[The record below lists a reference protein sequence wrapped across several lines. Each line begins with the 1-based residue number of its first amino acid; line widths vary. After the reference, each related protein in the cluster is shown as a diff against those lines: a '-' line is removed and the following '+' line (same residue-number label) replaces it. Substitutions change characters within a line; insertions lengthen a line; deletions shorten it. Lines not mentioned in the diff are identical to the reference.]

1 MHTVRLGLYLPYC
14 VDKVRQ
20 RVLLTMDGLET
31 ATVLEA
37 SKLLSFYVQK

>member
-14 VDKVRQ
+14 VDKVGQ

-31 ATVLEA
+31 ATV